1 MPWDQTLY
9 RTEMNKEYKKLG
21 QYIFEN
27 HNFDGTVDEFLEQTA
42 PLIGYLVHNF
52 NSLDE
57 QLNRAICERIND
69 KTDEPGAI
77 IIHKM
82 NFSAKVDLFNNLVR
96 SMEIAF
102 ESTIPNFKILI
113 DRLKKCATLR
123 NAVVHAEWENMNENG
138 YAYVKMTFN
147 DKGMQQHYWQFTPES
162 LESIVEF
169 IQETNS
175 MFDLYEE
182 GKQDLF
188 NKP

>member
-1 MPWDQTLY
+1 MPRDREFY
-9 RTEMNKEYKKLG
+9 RTKMNKEYKKLG

-27 HNFDGTVDEFLEQTA
+27 HNFPGTVGEFLEQTA

-57 QLNRAICERIND
+57 QLNRAICERVND
-69 KTDEPGAI
+69 RTDEPGAI

-102 ESTIPNFKILI
+102 ESTIPNFKTLI
-113 DRLKKCATLR
+113 ERLKKCATLR
-123 NAVVHAEWENMNENG
+123 NAVVHAEWENMNEKG
-138 YAYVKMTFN
+138 YTYVKMSFN
-147 DKGMQQHYWQFTPES
+147 DNGMQQHYWQFTPES
-162 LESIVEF
+162 LENIIEY

-175 MFDLYEE
+175 LFDLYED

-188 NKP
+188 NKL